1 MELLKN
7 FDRNSVWKSRW
18 LYLCICFSNKKVPDK
33 SDDLLIGGRFFGQ
46 SMSLVLVLCPEYFR
60 HIDNNAFL
68 SHIKTLKIWIS

>member
-1 MELLKN
+1 MEFRLEKQMAL
-7 FDRNSVWKSRW
+7 S
-18 LYLCICFSNKKVPDK
+18 ICFSNKKVPDK

-68 SHIKTLKIWIS
+68 SHIKTLKIWISLEILPIK